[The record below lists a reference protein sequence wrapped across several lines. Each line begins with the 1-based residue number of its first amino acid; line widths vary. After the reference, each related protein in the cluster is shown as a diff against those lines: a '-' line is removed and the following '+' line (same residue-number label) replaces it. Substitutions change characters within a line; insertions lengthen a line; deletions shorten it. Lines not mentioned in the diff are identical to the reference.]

1 MTLDEF
7 IQTRLLT
14 EEELREYDHLFE
26 ELLSK
31 EFSTSDLDI
40 AGVTPKLL
48 HDWNK
53 QGITLYPTNERKRR
67 KFSFEEFSWFLALGQ
82 MRNFGLSIAHI
93 KRFKEHCAINMDVT
107 KALSD
112 DLVAEQMSKMIP
124 GLSLEEA
131 KMIVASDELK
141 EMITSRLNFTT
152 FGLMIMDSVIRREGL
167 SLMILEDGDFLPV
180 KPRFLNG
187 YLKYPQF
194 LTLLQRPYFNLSIVE
209 IVSAYLGA
217 KLNGRYEYNFDVVT
231 PKEKEILEVIRAG
244 KCNSL
249 EIIFKDGKV
258 ERLES
263 TKEIKVY
270 SQNQLAEIITSDG
283 YQDISIKTQKGKIV
297 SVKNTKKKKF

>member
-1 MTLDEF
+1 MTIDEF
-7 IQTRLLT
+7 VQSMLVTQD
-14 EEELREYDHLFE
+14 ELQQYEALMEDLM
-26 ELLSK
+26 SK
-31 EFSTSDLDI
+31 EFSTKDLDI

-53 QGITLYPTNERKRR
+53 RGITLYPTDDSKRR
-67 KFSFEEFSWFLALGQ
+67 KFSFEEFCWFLALEQ

-93 KRFKEHCAINMDVT
+93 KRFREHCVIKMDPT
-107 KALSD
+107 KVLSD
-112 DLVAEQMSKMIP
+112 NRLADQLTKMIP
-124 GLSLEEA
+124 GLSIEEA
-131 KMIVASDELK
+131 NMIASSEELK
-141 EMITSRLNFTT
+141 EIVTKRLNFTT
-152 FGLMIMDSVIRREGL
+152 FGLMIMDSVVRREGL
-167 SLMILEDGDFLPV
+167 NLMIFEDGDFLPV

-209 IVSAYLGA
+209 IVSTYLGA
-217 KLNGRYEYNFDVVT
+217 KLNGRYVYNFDVVT

>member
-53 QGITLYPTNERKRR
+53 QGITLYLTNERKRR
-67 KFSFEEFSWFLALGQ
+67 KFSFEEFSWFLALEQ

-93 KRFKEHCAINMDVT
+93 KRFKKHCAIKMDAT

-112 DLVAEQMSKMIP
+112 KRVAEQMSKMIP

-141 EMITSRLNFTT
+141 EMITSRFNFTT

-167 SLMILEDGDFLPV
+167 SLIIFEDGDLLPIKAHFLE
-180 KPRFLNG
+180 G

-194 LTLLQRPYFNLSIVE
+194 LTLLQRPHFNLSLVD
-209 IVSAYLGA
+209 IVSKYLNA
-217 KLNGRYEYNFDVVT
+217 KINGRYEFNFDVVT
-231 PKEKEILEVIRAG
+231 PKEKEILEVIRSG
-244 KCNSL
+244 ECSRL
-249 EIIFKDGKV
+249 EIIFNDGEAV
-258 ERLES
+258 RMES
-263 TKEIKVY
+263 TEEIKNF
-270 SQNQLAEIITSDG
+270 SQRQLADIISSDG
-283 YQDISIKTQKGKIV
+283 YQNIEIKTQKGKIV